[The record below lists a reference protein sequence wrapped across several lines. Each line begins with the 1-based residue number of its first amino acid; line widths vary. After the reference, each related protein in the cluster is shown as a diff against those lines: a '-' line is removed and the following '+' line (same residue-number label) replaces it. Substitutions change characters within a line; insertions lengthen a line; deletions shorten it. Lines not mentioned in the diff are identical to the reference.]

1 MASKDIK
8 GFYRQTKKKGGGG
21 KAKAK
26 DKAAPSNSKKKE
38 WGGKHTG
45 GASVGAPDP
54 AQTPALI
61 AHGSLDLVDDYGE
74 EEERL
79 RQFDMDMRYGPCI
92 GLGRLQRWERAAAM
106 GLNPPPD
113 VARIL
118 QRPSAALECLWDG
131 RV

>member
-1 MASKDIK
+1 M
-8 GFYRQTKKKGGGG
+8 GRQ
-21 KAKAK
+21 
-26 DKAAPSNSKKKE
+26 
-38 WGGKHTG
+38 
-45 GASVGAPDP
+45 
-54 AQTPALI
+54 
-61 AHGSLDLVDDYGE
+61 AHGRTVRRSSRSGSDPGPHRARILGSRRLLARSLVRSDDYGE